1 MKRSPVRIAS
11 IYFHTTSVGGVNSEL
26 QYYRR
31 AAEAEGDTFHVLRSK
46 NLINA
51 GCGLYP
57 AMTRKRGGDTYI
69 DLDGYAG
76 HHPARVE
83 ETLKWLNK
91 NYDALFF
98 ISVVP
103 HPNKLYGYEPHFL
116 PLFTCTPKLSK
127 AATLSDGYWSTYAEW
142 ARLAVP
148 HVKALYTGCAAYAL
162 PAVSEGINVIVRPR
176 PFSPPVNYK
185 AVVQSREMLTAWTPQ
200 WKQIK
205 GVNRFLKVI
214 PKIQGR
220 VELYSTGIEYYKQRT
235 TELWKAAVDR
245 DHVFP
250 EFSGHGKAQ
259 YYGWV
264 PLDKTPEIYQRA
276 WFSVNLQGITAK
288 TVKTSLFGNT
298 INDPRA
304 VYAAGSTNNT
314 ETESLY
320 FGAVPVLHEQALKS
334 DLPKDLILT
343 VRSAE
348 ELPELL
354 NSRESQIFARDGKR
368 RSKAFVFVTE
378 HNDPVKIYHE
388 MKRRLGF

>member
-1 MKRSPVRIAS
+1 VRHVRVRWAA

-26 QYYRR
+26 QYYKR
-31 AAEAEGDTFHVLRSK
+31 AAAAGGDVFHILRSK

-51 GCGLYP
+51 GQGLYP
-57 AMTRKRGGDTYI
+57 HVTRKRGGDTYI
-69 DLDGYAG
+69 DLDGWAG
-76 HHPARVE
+76 HHPDQTE
-83 ETLKWLNK
+83 KTLKWLKK

-98 ISVVP
+98 ISLCP
-103 HPNKLYGYEPHFL
+103 HPNKLYGNNPDFL
-116 PLFTCTPKLSK
+116 PLYTDTPTLPK
-127 AATLSDGYWSTYAEW
+127 AATLCDGYWSTYAEW
-142 ARLAVP
+142 ARMAVP
-148 HVKALYTGCAAYAL
+148 HVQALYTGCAAYAL
-162 PAVSEGINVIVRPR
+162 PAASEGINVIVRPR
-176 PFSPPVNYK
+176 PFAPLANYK
-185 AVVQSREMLTAWTPQ
+185 TPQSREMLTAWTSQ

-205 GVNRFLKVI
+205 GINKFLKVI
-214 PKIQGR
+214 PKINGII
-220 VELYSTGIEYYKQRT
+220 ELYSTGIEYYKMRT

-264 PLDKTPEIYQRA
+264 PLDRTPEIYQRA

-298 INDPRA
+298 VNDPRA
-304 VYAAGSTNNT
+304 VYAAGSYNNT
-314 ETESLY
+314 ETEALY
-320 FGAVPVLHEQALKS
+320 FGAVPVLHEQVLKS

-348 ELPELL
+348 ELPDLL
-354 NSRESQIFARDGKR
+354 NLRESQKFARDEAR
-368 RSKAFVFVTE
+368 RVKAREFVTE
-378 HNDPVKIYHE
+378 HNSPARIYRE